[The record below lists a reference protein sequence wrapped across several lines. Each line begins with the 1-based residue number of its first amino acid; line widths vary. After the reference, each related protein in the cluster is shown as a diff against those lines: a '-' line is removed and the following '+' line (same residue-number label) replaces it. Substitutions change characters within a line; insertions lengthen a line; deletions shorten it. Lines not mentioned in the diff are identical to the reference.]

1 MPTPFSNMAE
11 SLLERLAKY
20 STTTARNHAGVR
32 FDPKRGLGET
42 PDAGNIDYMGF
53 QAYMTP
59 KEFIGLNPA
68 RNYGY
73 DYVSRAINDG
83 TPISTP
89 LLYVNKTGDGWR
101 VGGHEG
107 RGRMMSLDKMHPDS
121 LFPVGIKPMG
131 EIRARHLSPESLWKE
146 IVPEDGGISSV
157 IPRAAILN
165 QTPYVRP
172 GMENDEAVI
181 RALLEMLGQ

>member
-1 MPTPFSNMAE
+1 MPNPLNHTVGE
-11 SLLERLAKY
+11 LIERLAKY
-20 STTTARNHAGVR
+20 STATARTHAGVR
-32 FDPKRGLGET
+32 FDPKRGLGEI
-42 PDAGNIDYMGF
+42 PDASNIDYMGF

-73 DYVSRAINDG
+73 DYVSKAIQDG
-83 TPISTP
+83 SPISTP
-89 LLYVNKTGDGWR
+89 VLYVRKAKDGWK
-101 VGGHEG
+101 VAGHEG
-107 RGRMMSLDKMHPDS
+107 RGRMMTLDQMHPDS
-121 LFPVGIKPMG
+121 LFPVGVKPMD
-131 EIRARHLSPESLWKE
+131 EIRARHLNQESLWKE
-146 IVPEDGGISSV
+146 ISPDNGGVSSV

-172 GMENDEAVI
+172 GMENDESVI